1 MGVVAAFAT
10 LWSSWQSVAI
20 LAAMLSLSLTSI
32 AYAFSTV
39 FRLKSLQMWAKDE
52 VYQALASAFIA
63 GAIVI
68 ILSAISGFSC
78 NLIGSCA
85 TGDHLDIAIGIMN
98 KMRDDTTQQVQYMFD
113 LSLRVGMITE
123 LGKFYDFTIGGVECL
138 IGLCETAI
146 GFTWYLW
153 AGGSIIMDSLDYSFG
168 LLIPLLSS
176 FIAQAYLLEFIK
188 TALFPSLLAM
198 GIILRTFFFTRKVGG
213 LLIAIALALY
223 TIYPFMYIMLQ
234 PYFTWTP
241 RDFYYPSKDFTNAY
255 AGFSCWGTFV
265 PGGDPDHPFCIGTP
279 GVIAYIIP
287 GLPQAVGNYG
297 EVDFMFRNGCR
308 MGHPEDC
315 PGTGNSCGNTTAGQQ
330 MCIGTYGTDVYAG
343 MLSPYD
349 GVLPTVGYLM
359 VPGAFLPLLIILI
372 TISFIKVLS
381 PQLGGDIE
389 IAGLSK
395 FI

>member
-20 LAAMLSLSLTSI
+20 LAAVLSLSLTSI
-32 AYAFSTV
+32 AYILSSLFNI
-39 FRLKSLQMWAKDE
+39 KSLKLWAKDE
-52 VYQALASAFIA
+52 IYQAIASAFIA
-63 GAIVI
+63 GAAVI
-68 ILSAISGFSC
+68 IITAISSFSC
-78 NLIGSCA
+78 SLIGTCT

-98 KMRDDTTQQVQYMFD
+98 KMRDDAVTQVQYMFN

-123 LGKFYDFTIGGVECL
+123 MGKFYDFTIGGSECL
-138 IGLCETAI
+138 LGLCETAI
-146 GFTWYLW
+146 GFQWYLW
-153 AGGSIIMDSLDYSFG
+153 AGGSIVLESIDYMFG
-168 LLIPLLSS
+168 LIIPLISS

-188 TALFPSLLAM
+188 ASLFPSLFAM

-241 RDFYYPSKDFTNAY
+241 RDFYYPDKDYTNGY

-297 EVDFMFRNGCR
+297 EASYMFRNGCR
-308 MGHPEDC
+308 NDADC
-315 PGTGNSCGNTTAGQQ
+315 PGTGNYCAPASAPQRVCS
-330 MCIGTYGTDVYAG
+330 GTYGTDVYAG
-343 MLSPYD
+343 MLTQYD
-349 GVLPTVGYLM
+349 GVIPTVGYMM
-359 VPGAFLPLLIILI
+359 VPGVFLPLLIILV

-389 IAGLSK
+389 IAGLTK